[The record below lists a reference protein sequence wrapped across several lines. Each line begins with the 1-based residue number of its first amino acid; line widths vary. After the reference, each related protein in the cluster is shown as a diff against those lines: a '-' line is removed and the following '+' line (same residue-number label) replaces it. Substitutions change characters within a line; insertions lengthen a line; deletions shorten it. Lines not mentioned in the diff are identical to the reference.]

1 MKSFAALA
9 HFFLVVSI
17 SWVCYSSTTGAED
30 HQAQTAQ
37 AGVPDLKPNALRGPC
52 AYLWDRHYR
61 KEKVDIHVST
71 RGAYD
76 ETVVFTCPDCSLEEH
91 FVNPFL
97 NSEYQGKTGMDRLRE
112 CGFTEVAFKGGR
124 GLEEIVKSVPRVKA
138 NPMRSTCADSW
149 NAYYESERSGMNV
162 STRGEYQETV
172 VFTCHKCDMGSQF
185 VRSFLNTEHQG
196 RTGMDTIRECG
207 FAEIVFQGEEGKE
220 EVLIQVP

>member
-1 MKSFAALA
+1 MKSFATLVL
-9 HFFLVVSI
+9 FFLMVSI
-17 SWVCYSSTTGAED
+17 SWVSGGPTVGAENYEV
-30 HQAQTAQ
+30 QTAQ
-37 AGVPDLKPNALRGPC
+37 AKIPEGKPNALRGPC
-52 AYLWDRHYR
+52 AYIWDRQYK

-71 RGAYD
+71 RGVYD

-124 GLEEIVKSVPRVKA
+124 GLEEIVKPVPRVKA

-149 NAYYESERSGMNV
+149 NTYYESEKSGIHV

-172 VFTCHKCDMGSQF
+172 VFTCHKCNMGSQF

-196 RTGMDTIRECG
+196 RTGMDSIKECG
-207 FAEIVFQGEEGKE
+207 FAEIVFQGGGGME
-220 EVLIQVP
+220 EVVIQVP